1 MDFLGSAT
9 MLSGYLDPAS
19 GSAII
24 SAVAAGAA
32 GAGVAAKT
40 MMAKMR
46 LKKRNTEEATSDEPA
61 PANSVDESTQ

>member
-1 MDFLGSAT
+1 

-40 MMAKMR
+40 MLTKMR
-46 LKKRNTEEATSDEPA
+46 LRKRDAAAEAPTTSDI
-61 PANSVDESTQ
+61 VDESLQ

>member
-1 MDFLGSAT
+1 

-24 SAVAAGAA
+24 SAVAAGTA
-32 GAGVAAKT
+32 GVGVAAKT

-46 LKKRNTEEATSDEPA
+46 LKKRAAEEEIALDDEPISSN
-61 PANSVDESTQ
+61 PAETVDEPTQ

>member
-1 MDFLGSAT
+1 M
-9 MLSGYLDPAS
+9 MISGYLDPAS

-40 MMAKMR
+40 VMAKMR
-46 LKKRNTEEATSDEPA
+46 LKKRAADEDAPAVDEP
-61 PANSVDESTQ
+61 TQ

>member
-1 MDFLGSAT
+1 MVSA
-9 MLSGYLDPAS
+9 YLDPAS

-40 MMAKMR
+40 MLAKMR
-46 LKKRNTEEATSDEPA
+46 LKKRGADAEIDPTDEAGAGAT
-61 PANSVDESTQ
+61 